1 MKLKSFLC
9 CATKAFTAFL
19 LAGAAANSAVASET
33 ERPEAVSLIG
43 YELYSAAPSADALAK
58 YKLAKAD
65 YEAALNDPD
74 KLIWYGRRT
83 AYLGRYQDAISIF
96 SEGVANY
103 PSDIRMLRHRGHRYI
118 TTRQFDKALENFS
131 KAADMMV
138 GQEDHVEP
146 DGLPNA
152 MNIPLTTTQ
161 GNIRYHLGLT
171 YYLKQDWENARR
183 VFAEDLRNTDNDDG
197 LVSSSHWLYMTLRR
211 MGRDQEAA
219 VVLDRIHAD
228 MNIIENFAYYRACL
242 FYKGEIAYENV
253 LPEDI
258 SGVGNAGLVYG
269 FANWHL
275 YNDRHQEAVEI
286 MEQLVKEPSWAAFGY
301 IAAEVDLATQ
311 QR

>member
-9 CATKAFTAFL
+9 CATTAFL
-19 LAGAAANSAVASET
+19 LAGASANSAVSSET
-33 ERPEAVSLIG
+33 ARPEAVSLLG
-43 YELYSAAPSADALAK
+43 HELYSATPSADALAK

-65 YEAALNDPD
+65 YEAAPNDPD

-118 TTRQFDKALENFS
+118 STRQFDKALEDFS

-197 LVSSSHWLYMTLRR
+197 LVSSTHWLYMILRR
-211 MGRDQEAA
+211 MGREQEAA
-219 VVLDRIHAD
+219 AVLDKIDAD
-228 MNIIENFAYYRACL
+228 MKIIENFAYYRACL
-242 FYKGEIAYENV
+242 FYKGEIAYANV

-275 YNDRHQEAVEI
+275 YNDRSQEAVEI
-286 MEQLVKEPSWAAFGY
+286 MEQLVKGPSWSAFGY
-301 IAAEVDLATQ
+301 IAAEVDLAAQ
-311 QR
+311 QRE